1 MPVPPKPVLLRTLMT
16 DFDRQ
21 ISLEDAENTSKR
33 LWRNPVPSDIQIVAN
48 ADALCLAAAT
58 EVVSS
63 AEAAVR
69 ATGSFTLVLS
79 GGSTPKS
86 LYSLLADN
94 ASWRA
99 RMPWERTHF
108 FWGDE
113 RHVPPDHP
121 DSNYRMAYEAM
132 LSKVPVP
139 AANIRRIRSEYTGAG
154 QAAQDYE
161 QTLRAF
167 FHLTAEQYPRFDLVF
182 LGLGP
187 DAHTASLFP
196 GTQALHE
203 QRRLVTANRVGKFST
218 ERITMTVPVLNNAA
232 RVIFLVSGEEKALPL
247 KAVLEGRYEPSQL
260 PAQLIRPSHGRL
272 LWLVDQAA
280 AQSLQGD

>member
-1 MPVPPKPVLLRTLMT
+1 MQP
-16 DFDRQ
+16 
-21 ISLEDAENTSKR
+21 
-33 LWRNPVPSDIQIVAN
+33 DIQIVPN
-48 ADALCLAAAT
+48 ADALCRIAAA
-58 EVVSS
+58 EVESS

-69 ATGSFTLVLS
+69 EKGSFTVVLS

-86 LYSLLADN
+86 LYALLADD

-99 RMPWERTHF
+99 RVPWEKTHF

-121 DSNYRMAYEAM
+121 ESNYRMSYEAM
-132 LSKVPVP
+132 LSKVPIP
-139 AANIRRIRSEYTGAG
+139 AAHIYRIKSEYADTE
-154 QAAQDYE
+154 QAAQEYE
-161 QTLRAF
+161 QTLQTF
-167 FHLTAEQYPRFDLVF
+167 FHLAVGQYPRFDLVF

-203 QRRLVTANRVGKFST
+203 QQRLVVANWVGKFDT
-218 ERITMTVPVLNNAA
+218 ERITMTAPVLNNAA
-232 RVIFLVSGEEKALPL
+232 LIVFLVTGEEKALPL
-247 KAVLEGRYEPSQL
+247 KAVLKGRYEPNQL
-260 PAQLIRPSHGRL
+260 PAQLIQPHHGRL

-280 AQSLQGD
+280 AHLLQRD

>member
-1 MPVPPKPVLLRTLMT
+1 MSSAPAADEHAQQEMT
-16 DFDRQ
+16 GM
-21 ISLEDAENTSKR
+21 K
-33 LWRNPVPSDIQIVAN
+33 NPVQSDIQIVPN
-48 ADALCLAAAT
+48 ADALCRAAAA

-69 ATGSFTLVLS
+69 TKGSFTIVLS

-86 LYSLLADN
+86 LYALLADD

-99 RMPWERTHF
+99 RVPWEKTHF

-121 DSNYRMAYEAM
+121 DSNYRMSHEAM
-132 LSKVPVP
+132 LSKVPIP
-139 AANIRRIRSEYTGAG
+139 AANIHRIKSEYVDAK
-154 QAAQDYE
+154 QAAQEYE
-161 QTLRAF
+161 QALRTF
-167 FHLTAEQYPRFDLVF
+167 FQLPVGQSPRFDLVF

-203 QRRLVTANRVGKFST
+203 PQRLVVANWVGKFDAD
-218 ERITMTVPVLNNAA
+218 RITMTAPVLNNAA
-232 RVIFLVSGEEKALPL
+232 LIVFLVSGEEKTLPL
-247 KAVLEGRYEPSQL
+247 KAVLRGRYEPSQL
-260 PAQLIRPSHGRL
+260 PAQLIQPRQGRL

-280 AQSLQGD
+280 AHLLQGD